1 VLFTDPTVRV
11 PTGRHQDQQP
21 FPVDLDDLRDA
32 LMAGKPAHAAVAA
45 LIAFHA
51 LGPGQVQR
59 LRLTDV
65 RDGTLHLDGRS
76 IPLAEPVQQALTAY
90 LNHRQTRWPYTSNPY
105 LFVTTRTAS
114 SDVPVSRRWVWQAL
128 GPKLSAADVRQD
140 RILDEAHATGGDV
153 RRLADLF
160 GLSVKAGSRYTATV
174 DHPDLTA
181 PT

>member
-1 VLFTDPTVRV
+1 
-11 PTGRHQDQQP
+11 
-21 FPVDLDDLRDA
+21 LDA
-32 LMAGKPAHAAVAA
+32 SNPAHAAVTA

-51 LGPGQVQR
+51 LRPGQVQR
-59 LRLTDV
+59 LHLTDV
-65 RDGTLHLDGRS
+65 RDGTLHLDGRP

-105 LFVTTRTAS
+105 LFVTMRTAS
-114 SDVPVSRRWVWQAL
+114 SDAPVSRRWVWQAL

-140 RILDEAHATGGDV
+140 RIIDETHATGGDV
-153 RRLADLF
+153 RRLADLL

-181 PT
+181 LT